1 MHEIVI
7 VEDSE
12 SDAQVLE
19 RTLSTAGVTNPV
31 RYFRNGTEALFFLQE
46 AERNAAQGLP
56 TTPAVLFLDLKLPGA
71 SGLEILAAVRN
82 RAAFA
87 GTLRIVLTQFGD
99 FHSIKKAYV
108 QGADSFLSKP
118 IKQEEL
124 AELIVV
130 FPRYWLLS
138 SSVPPV

>member
-19 RTLSTAGVTNPV
+19 KALALAGVINPV
-31 RYFRNGTEALFFLQE
+31 RYFHNGSEALFFLQQREQNAHE
-46 AERNAAQGLP
+46 AGNSIP
-56 TTPAVLFLDLKLPGA
+56 SVLFLDLKLPGA
-71 SGLEILAAVRN
+71 NGLEILAALRN
-82 RAAFA
+82 RPVFA
-87 GTLRIVLTQFGD
+87 QTLRIVLTQFGD

-118 IKQEEL
+118 IKQ
-124 AELIVV
+124 
-130 FPRYWLLS
+130 
-138 SSVPPV
+138 